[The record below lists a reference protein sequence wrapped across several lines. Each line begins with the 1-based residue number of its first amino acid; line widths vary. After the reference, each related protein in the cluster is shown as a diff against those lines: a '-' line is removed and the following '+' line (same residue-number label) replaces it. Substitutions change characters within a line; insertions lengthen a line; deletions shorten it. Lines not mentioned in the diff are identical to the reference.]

1 MPKFD
6 INEYVWD
13 RTREGPGVVVG
24 YDPRLSL
31 PYTVAEINEQRKLG
45 RVGYRSDETLCRYVR
60 LIVPEDE
67 AVEFLA
73 FSIPNLSDEATNRLR
88 DAIDKRGIE
97 HEYPG

>member
-13 RTREGPGVVVG
+13 RTRDGPGVVVG
-24 YDPRLSL
+24 YDPLLPL

-45 RVGYRSDETLCRYVR
+45 RVGYRSDEALCRYVR

-67 AVEFLA
+67 AQFLLA
-73 FSIPNLSDEATNRLR
+73 WATNNPIGERANPRIR
-88 DAIDKRGIE
+88 DALEKRGIE
-97 HEYPG
+97 PEY